1 MRNAVGTAQGVP
13 PSSAIGAFDLARDP
27 PCYFCSMI
35 PSSGPSP
42 AICPLTNCES
52 ALLDGAVLCS
62 PECIFGAKPGG
73 LGLMDLAFH
82 CGVRGAV
89 I

>member
-13 PSSAIGAFDLARDP
+13 LSSAIGAFDLARDP

-52 ALLDGAVLCS
+52 ALLDRAVLCS
-62 PECIFGAKPGG
+62 PKRIFGVKLGG
-73 LGLMDLAFH
+73 FGLAALAFH

-89 I
+89 M